1 MRQHGGLNW
10 MMSPTLRKDRARSGK
25 TSKTGFELSLNPNEF
40 SSFEHILA
48 LYAKFGGERTQEKE
62 IA

>member
-10 MMSPTLRKDRARSGK
+10 MMSPTLRKERARFGK
-25 TSKTGFELSLNPNEF
+25 TSKTGFELCLNPNEC

-48 LYAKFGGERTQEKE
+48 LHAKFGGERM
-62 IA
+62 